1 MKKRKRE
8 GYSLVEL
15 LIAMAIT
22 TIVLGGLI
30 ALMGFGAHNMRIT
43 HSLVALQDKAKDA
56 TNHISTYTMESS
68 DIEWDDMKKVLVVTK
83 ESVSQEVDAVGNYPA
98 PVVERCYYWKGKNA
112 NGVGGIYF
120 AKQDKV
126 KDPADATKVN
136 LVSKPEFLLV
146 DDIKDFSC
154 EVATDDATGKKVLHM
169 EMKLAND
176 DTEFECK
183 KDVYLRNQKSAEATH
198 NPSKGGGS
206 NV

>member
-1 MKKRKRE
+1 MDKRKRE

-30 ALMGFGAHNMRIT
+30 TLLGFGARNMRIT
-43 HSLVALQDKAKDA
+43 HSLVALQEKAKDA

-68 DIEWDDMKKVLVVTK
+68 DIAWDDTKKVLLVTK
-83 ESVSQEVDAVGNYPA
+83 ESVSQEVDAEGNYPA
-98 PVVERCYYWKGKNA
+98 PDVEKCFYWKGKDA

-120 AKQDKV
+120 AKWDKV
-126 KDPADATKVN
+126 KDPGDATKVN

-146 DDIKDFSC
+146 DDIQDFHC
-154 EVATDDATGKKVLHM
+154 KVTADDVTGKKVLHL
-169 EMKLAND
+169 EMKLANV

-183 KDVYLRNQKSAEATH
+183 KDVFMRNQKSAEAKN
-198 NPSKGGGS
+198 NPSGGGGS
-206 NV
+206 NG